1 MAEPPPGRGAE
12 DGGQRLTGALRRAA
26 SRDWRGWLTRHLDG
40 PGFWRALALAFAAG
54 ASAGLAL
61 PPVHMVPVLLL
72 ALPALAVMAAAA
84 PSARRA
90 AWVGLAWGWGF
101 HIAGLH
107 WLTNAILTEAERY
120 WWLVPVA
127 VPALALPL
135 GAFTILPALAVRLA
149 APGWPR
155 ALAFAAAWT
164 AAELL
169 RGVLFTGFPWNLLG
183 TVWAFASLP
192 VQGAA
197 WIGVHGLS
205 LVTAALA
212 LVPVL
217 GRRGWL
223 AGAATLGLFAA
234 IGFARLWPE
243 EAEPLPVAVVL
254 VQGNIAQETK
264 WREDARWPIFRR
276 YIDQTRFG
284 VELAQDQAPGSR
296 VLVVWPETASPFLLA
311 NDAAAAQQATL
322 PLPPEG
328 VLLAGTVRADFDAE
342 GRPRRVWNSLVAL
355 DASGRLLEAV
365 DKTHLVPFGEYM
377 PLRGLLPVRL
387 VQSRLDF
394 AAGPGLRTV
403 ALPGL
408 PGFAGLICYE
418 VIFPG
423 AVAPHPRPGFL
434 VNVTNDAWFGLS
446 AGPWQHLAAA
456 RLRAVEEG
464 LPLLRAAQTGISA
477 VFDARGRVVASLG
490 LGETGV
496 VLAPLPQA
504 ASATPFARAGL
515 AIPILLV
522 AAASLLAGW
531 GSGGIPGRPGDPG
544 PGRKRIATPH
554 DGNAAAG

>member
-1 MAEPPPGRGAE
+1 MGRALRGAV
-12 DGGQRLTGALRRAA
+12 
-26 SRDWRGWLTRHLDG
+26 SRDWRRVLTRNLDG

-54 ASAGLAL
+54 ASAALAL
-61 PPVHMVPVLLL
+61 PPVHLLPILLL
-72 ALPALAVMAAAA
+72 ALPALLVMAAAA
-84 PSARRA
+84 PTARRA
-90 AWVGLAWGWGF
+90 AWIGLAWGWGF
-101 HIAGLH
+101 HVAGLH

-120 WWLVPVA
+120 WWLVPIA
-127 VPALALPL
+127 V
-135 GAFTILPALAVRLA
+135 PALAVRLA

-155 ALAFAAAWT
+155 ILAFAAAWT

-197 WIGVHGLS
+197 WIGVHGLG

-212 LVPVL
+212 LAPL
-217 GRRGWL
+217 AGRRGWL
-223 AGAATLGLFAA
+223 AAGGTLALFAA
-234 IGFARLWPE
+234 IGLARLWPQ
-243 EAEPLPVAVVL
+243 EPEPHPVAVVL
-254 VQGNIAQETK
+254 VQGNVAQEVK

-276 YIDQTRFG
+276 YIEQTAFG
-284 VELAQDQAPGSR
+284 VQLAQEQAPGSR

-311 NDAAAAQQATL
+311 NDAEAARQATL

-328 VLLAGTVRADFDAE
+328 VLLAGTVRADFAPE
-342 GRPRRVWNSLVAL
+342 GGVRRVWNSLVAL
-355 DASGRLLEAV
+355 NAAGTVLEAV

-394 AAGPGLRTV
+394 DAGPGPRTV
-403 ALPGL
+403 VLPGL
-408 PGFAGLICYE
+408 PGFTGLICYE

-423 AVAPHPRPGFL
+423 RVAASPRPGFL
-434 VNVTNDAWFGLS
+434 VNITNDAWFGIS

-477 VFDARGRVVASLG
+477 VFDARGRTVASLG
-490 LGETGV
+490 LAETGV

-504 ASATPFARAGL
+504 AAPTPFARAGL
-515 AIPILLV
+515 VIPILLLAV
-522 AAASLLAGW
+522 ASLLAGW
-531 GSGGIPGRPGDPG
+531 GSRRPS
-544 PGRKRIATPH
+544 
-554 DGNAAAG
+554 

>member
-1 MAEPPPGRGAE
+1 MGRALRGA
-12 DGGQRLTGALRRAA
+12 L
-26 SRDWRGWLTRHLDG
+26 SRDWRGVLTRHLNG

-54 ASAGLAL
+54 ASAALAL
-61 PPVHMVPVLLL
+61 PPVHLIPILLL
-72 ALPALAVMAAAA
+72 ALPALLVMAAAA
-84 PSARRA
+84 PTARRA
-90 AWVGLAWGWGF
+90 AWIGLAWGWGF
-101 HIAGLH
+101 HVAGLH

-120 WWLVPVA
+120 WWLVPIA

-155 ALAFAAAWT
+155 ILAFAAAWSL
-164 AAELL
+164 AELL

-197 WIGVHGLS
+197 WIGVHGLG
-205 LVTAALA
+205 LVTATLALA
-212 LVPVL
+212 PLA
-217 GRRGWL
+217 GRRGWI
-223 AGAATLGLFAA
+223 AGAGTLALFAA
-234 IGFARLWPE
+234 IGLVRLWPT
-243 EAEPLPVAVVL
+243 EPEPHPVAVVL
-254 VQGNIAQETK
+254 VQGNVAQEVK

-276 YIDQTRFG
+276 YIEQTAFG
-284 VELAQDQAPGSR
+284 VQLAQEQAPGSR

-311 NDAAAAQQATL
+311 NDAEAARQATL

-328 VLLAGTVRADFDAE
+328 VLLAGAVRAEFAP
-342 GRPRRVWNSLVAL
+342 GGSVQRVWNSMVAL
-355 DASGRLLEAV
+355 NAAGTLLDAV

-394 AAGPGLRTV
+394 DAGPGVRTV
-403 ALPGL
+403 ELPGL

-423 AVAPHPRPGFL
+423 RVAPSQRPGFL
-434 VNVTNDAWFGLS
+434 VNITNDAWFGIS

-477 VFDARGRVVASLG
+477 VFDARGRTVASLG
-490 LGETGV
+490 LAETGV

-504 ASATPFARAGL
+504 AATTPFARAGL
-515 AIPILLV
+515 AIPILLL

-531 GSGGIPGRPGDPG
+531 GSRRLGQGGGADR
-544 PGRKRIATPH
+544 R
-554 DGNAAAG
+554 